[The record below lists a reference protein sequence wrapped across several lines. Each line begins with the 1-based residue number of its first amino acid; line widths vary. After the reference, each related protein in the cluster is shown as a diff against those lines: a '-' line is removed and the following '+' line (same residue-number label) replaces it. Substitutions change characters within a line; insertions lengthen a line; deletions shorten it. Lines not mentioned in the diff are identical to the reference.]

1 VSKTPIKGIIFDL
14 GSTLIEFESRS
25 WDEMTDEGQRLA
37 YDHLIASDHSLPDY
51 ESFNDRL
58 EEIKNQYRAAAAE
71 SLVEWCALDAWR
83 KLLLQ
88 LGLENPEEQS
98 RRSIDLFYNVVRDGV
113 VLCEGALVTLQALKR
128 EGYKVGLIS
137 NTIFPRWSHEVDLD
151 NFGLTPYIDFRIYS
165 SEFGYRKPHL
175 SIFEA
180 GLEKIGLPANET
192 IYVGDRYIEDV
203 EGPMKAGM
211 SAVLKYREGRDYPD
225 PMPEGFDVIDKL
237 SDLLKILDIEQ

>member
-1 VSKTPIKGIIFDL
+1 MSKTPIKGIIFDL

-51 ESFNDRL
+51 ESFKDRL

-71 SLVEWCALDAWR
+71 SLVEWCALDVWR

-128 EGYKVGLIS
+128 EGYKVGLI
-137 NTIFPRWSHEVDLD
+137 
-151 NFGLTPYIDFRIYS
+151 
-165 SEFGYRKPHL
+165 
-175 SIFEA
+175 
-180 GLEKIGLPANET
+180 
-192 IYVGDRYIEDV
+192 
-203 EGPMKAGM
+203 
-211 SAVLKYREGRDYPD
+211 
-225 PMPEGFDVIDKL
+225 
-237 SDLLKILDIEQ
+237 